1 MTLFD
6 WIFGGIENPP
16 IQGQWGP
23 LHIAVMLACVACIIG
38 FHFLVKHA
46 KNQEKTRKV
55 ILYTLSGSVLFFEVS
70 MRIVNLLKRFV
81 FHIQDYVSDLSA
93 LEILIP
99 RPWCA
104 IACWLLI
111 ACVFVN
117 KKFFYNFASLS
128 ALLCSVIYFAYPGVG
143 FNSQYLLFDNW
154 YSILTHALLL
164 TTSITLIVLKF
175 TDFKYKDF
183 WKLALCFVAT
193 FAYGFIEIFVFKSYG
208 DPMYFM
214 PGGDIQAGILKISYG
229 LYLFLYITLIVVYIN
244 AFYLVGDKANVKN
257 FFKKVKGKLHKK

>member
-1 MTLFD
+1 MTFFD
-6 WIFGGIENPP
+6 WLFGGIENPG

-23 LHIAVMLACVACIIG
+23 VHISIMLLCVACIVG
-38 FHFLVKHA
+38 FYFLVRHA
-46 KNQEKTRKV
+46 KNKEKTRKV
-55 ILYTLSGSVLFFEVS
+55 ILYTLSGSVLFFEVTI
-70 MRIVNLLKRFV
+70 RIVNLLKRFV
-81 FHIQDYVSDLSA
+81 FHIEDYVSDLSA
-93 LEILIP
+93 FEILIP

-104 IACWLLI
+104 ISCWLLI

-128 ALLCSVIYFAYPGVG
+128 ALLCSAIFFAYPGVG

-183 WKLALCFVAT
+183 WKVALGFIAT
-193 FAYGFIEIFVFKSYG
+193 FVYGFIEIFVFKSYG

-214 PGGDIQAGILKISYG
+214 PNGDIQAGILKISYG
-229 LYLFLYITLIVVYIN
+229 LYLFLYITLIVVYVN
-244 AFYLVGDKANVKN
+244 VFYLIGDKANVKT
-257 FFKKVKGKLHKK
+257 FVQKVKEKLHKK